1 MSWVLFHYAYR
12 FLKDVRPRLK
22 GNKLKAFQHLTKKE
36 RRILVVG
43 DLHCPFDLDGY
54 LKFLLDTY
62 AKWNCNQILMIGDA
76 IDNHYS
82 SFHQTDADGYGG
94 GKELDMAIKRLSKY
108 RDAFAE
114 ICDKKIDIC
123 TGNHDRIIMRRAF
136 DSDIP
141 ARWIKSYNEVL
152 GTDWNWVE
160 SIVYDDVLYE
170 HGEGGQAK
178 TKAKNNMM
186 SSVCGHTHTQA
197 YVEWLVGKKYR
208 VFGMQVGCG
217 VDASTYAAAYAK
229 NFKKQAIGCG
239 VVLGG
244 HTAINVLMPLGK
256 SKPKKGTVL

>member
-1 MSWVLFHYAYR
+1 
-12 FLKDVRPRLK
+12 
-22 GNKLKAFQHLTKKE
+22 
-36 RRILVVG
+36 
-43 DLHCPFDLDGY
+43 
-54 LKFLLDTY
+54 
-62 AKWNCNQILMIGDA
+62 MIGDA
-76 IDNHYS
+76 VDHHYS
-82 SFHQTDADGYGG
+82 SFHPTDPDAFGG
-94 GKELDMAIKRLSKY
+94 GEELDRAIKRLSRY
-108 RDAFAE
+108 RDAFAK

-123 TGNHDRIIMRRAF
+123 IGNHDRLIMRRAF

-186 SSVCGHTHTQA
+186 SSVCGHTHTA
-197 YVEWLVGKKYR
+197 CGVDWFVGKKYR
-208 VFGMQVGCG
+208 VFAMQVGCG

-239 VVLGG
+239 VILGG
-244 HTAINVLMPLGK
+244 HTAINVLMPLGE
-256 SKPKKGTVL
+256 KKAKESRVL